1 MKTSTKTFATSFAR
15 HAVAAAGLLM
25 AGHAAFAQQADN
37 YPSKPVRIVF
47 GFPAGSATDVA
58 ARRVAAK
65 ISAELGQT
73 FYIENRPGAGG
84 TIGGE
89 AAAKAPPDGYT
100 LLAATVSEVAIN
112 KPAGM
117 RMRYDPAQDFVPVGL
132 LFVSSPVL
140 VTSNASKIA
149 TVPELVARAR
159 AKPGEV
165 NWAVVNT
172 FQQVFMA
179 SFQKAAGV
187 KLNIVPHKGTAFA
200 MTDVIGGQLDGMV
213 GYPAE
218 AMAQT
223 SVGRA
228 KALALAGAQ
237 RNTFMPATPT
247 LGELG
252 YADMDITAW
261 GGVFAPA
268 GTPRAIVEKVNRA
281 ILNANATADVR
292 EAMAKT
298 GSEVKPFSADEFAIF
313 VSNEVKRWDKLVRE
327 TGVKIGE

>member
-1 MKTSTKTFATSFAR
+1 MKTFAM
-15 HAVAAAGLLM
+15 HALLAGTLLT
-25 AGHAAFAQQADN
+25 AGHAAHSQQPDS

-65 ISAELGQT
+65 LSAELGQT
-73 FYIENRPGAGG
+73 FYVENRPGAGG
-84 TIGGE
+84 SIGGE
-89 AAAKAPPDGYT
+89 VAAKAPADGYT
-100 LLAATVSEVAIN
+100 LLAATTSEMAIN

-117 RMRYDPAQDFVPVGL
+117 RVGFDPAKDFIPIGL
-132 LFVSSPVL
+132 LFTSNPVL
-140 VTSNASKIA
+140 VASNASKLE
-149 TVPELVARAR
+149 TVPELVARAKAR
-159 AKPGEV
+159 PGEV
-165 NWAVVNT
+165 NWATVNA
-172 FQQVFMA
+172 FQQVFIA

-187 KLNIVPHKGTAFA
+187 KLNVVPYKGTAFA
-200 MTDVIGGQLDGMV
+200 MTDVVGGQLDGMV

-228 KALALAGAQ
+228 KALGLGGAQ

-252 YADMDITAW
+252 YADLDLVVW
-261 GGVFAPA
+261 GGIFAPA
-268 GTPRAIVEKVNRA
+268 GTPRPIVDRINRA
-281 ILNANATADVR
+281 IRNANATPDVR
-292 EAMAKT
+292 EALAKT
-298 GSEVKPFSADEFAIF
+298 GSEVKLYNADEFAAFIG
-313 VSNEVKRWDKLVRE
+313 NEITRWDKLVRE

>member
-1 MKTSTKTFATSFAR
+1 MKTWTHTIALQ
-15 HAVAAAGLLM
+15 AALIACLAPVGR
-25 AGHAAFAQQADN
+25 AALAQQPDA

-65 ISAELGQT
+65 LSTELGQS
-73 FYIENRPGAGG
+73 FYVENRPGAGG

-89 AAAKAPPDGYT
+89 LVAKAQPDGYT
-100 LLAATVSEVAIN
+100 LLAATVSEMAIN

-117 RMRYDPAQDFVPVGL
+117 LMRFDPAKDFQPVGL
-132 LFVSSPVL
+132 LFTSNPVL
-140 VTSNASKIA
+140 VSSNASRLESVA
-149 TVPELVARAR
+149 DLVSR
-159 AKPGEV
+159 AKARPGEV

-187 KLNIVPHKGTAFA
+187 KLNVVPHKGTAFA
-200 MTDVIGGQLDGMV
+200 MNDVVGGQLDGMV

-228 KALALAGAQ
+228 RALALAGTR
-237 RNTFMPATPT
+237 RNAFMPATPT

-252 YADMDITAW
+252 YAGMDLIAW
-261 GGVFAPA
+261 GGIFAPA
-268 GTPRAIVEKVNRA
+268 GTPRAIVDKVNRA
-281 ILNANATADVR
+281 IRNANAAPDVR
-292 EAMAKT
+292 EAMART
-298 GSEVKPFSADEFAIF
+298 GSEVQPYSADEFAAF
-313 VSNEVKRWDKLVRE
+313 VGAEVARWDKLVRE

>member
-1 MKTSTKTFATSFAR
+1 MKTLMKTFAT
-15 HAVAAAGLLM
+15 HAVLAASLL
-25 AGHAAFAQQADN
+25 ATGQTALAEQADT

-65 ISAELGQT
+65 ISIELGQT
-73 FYIENRPGAGG
+73 FFVDNRPGAGG

-100 LLAATVSEVAIN
+100 LLAATVSEMAIN

-117 RMRYDPAQDFVPVGL
+117 RMRFDPAKDFIPVGL

-140 VTSNASKIA
+140 VTSNASRIE
-149 TVPELVARAR
+149 TVPDLVARAR
-159 AKPGEV
+159 ARPGEV

-187 KLNIVPHKGTAFA
+187 KLNVVPHKGTAFA

-218 AMAQT
+218 ANAQT

-228 KALALAGAQ
+228 KALALAGTQ
-237 RNTFMPATPT
+237 RNAFMPTTPT

-268 GTPRAIVEKVNRA
+268 GTPRAIVDKVNRA
-281 ILNANATADVR
+281 IRNANATPEVR

-298 GSEVKPFSADEFAIF
+298 GSEVKPYSADEFAAF
-313 VSNEVKRWDKLVRE
+313 VNTEISRWDKLVRE
-327 TGVKIGE
+327 TGVKIGD